1 MSRRAFGEGER
12 QQDAAIAR
20 GLYFF
25 EKHWEERLKFS
36 RRIQRQLERWRPG
49 MAIRNSL
56 WRFCTTLKRAITV
69 QGQSLIL
76 HKLYFKY
83 E

>member
-36 RRIQRQLERWRPG
+36 RRIQRQLERWAARYGYKEQPMEILYYAKKG
-49 MAIRNSL
+49 HHSAGAIPNS
-56 WRFCTTLKRAITV
+56 A
-69 QGQSLIL
+69 
-76 HKLYFKY
+76 
-83 E
+83 